1 MIKPKRVRRSPEQ
14 IKADNAKQAEWERL
28 NPDKVKKKRVR
39 RSPAQI
45 KADEAIQEELRR
57 LHPELVKE
65 KGKRRTPEQIA
76 EAQRIK
82 AALKEAPIEQD
93 DPIKQ
98 DNPVEN
104 EDPVGEVQEDVPMV
118 PEVVVDPNRLYHEQ
132 CPDGTPHT
140 FRNIIMQALGHT
152 ATRNRT
158 CIACGYSEWS
168 EITHREYQAF
178 LKGAPWPEPFKRPVS
193 I

>member
-1 MIKPKRVRRSPEQ
+1 MTTKPKRIRRSPEQ
-14 IKADNAKQAEWERL
+14 IEIDNAKQVEWERL

-39 RSPAQI
+39 RSPQQI
-45 KADEAIQEELRR
+45 EADEAIQEELRR

-104 EDPVGEVQEDVPMV
+104 EDPVDEV

-132 CPDGTPHT
+132 CPDGKPHT
-140 FRNIIMQALGHT
+140 FRGITMLKLGHT
-152 ATRNRT
+152 ATRNRY
-158 CIACGYSEWS
+158 CSECGYSEWS
-168 EITHREYQAF
+168 EITHREYLAF
-178 LKGAPWPEPFKRPVS
+178 LKGAPWPEPHKRPVTV
-193 I
+193 

>member
-1 MIKPKRVRRSPEQ
+1 MTTKPKRIRRSPEQ
-14 IKADNAKQAEWERL
+14 IEIDNAKQVEWERL

-39 RSPAQI
+39 RSPQQI
-45 KADEAIQEELRR
+45 EADEAIQEELRR

-76 EAQRIK
+76 EAKKIK
-82 AALKEAPIEQD
+82 AALKEAPIEDSQN
-93 DPIKQ
+93 KQ

-104 EDPVGEVQEDVPMV
+104 EDPEEAEV

-132 CPDGTPHT
+132 CPDGKPHT
-140 FRNIIMQALGHT
+140 FQNTTFKELEHSI
-152 ATRNRT
+152 TRSRT
-158 CIACGYSEWS
+158 CMACGYSEWS